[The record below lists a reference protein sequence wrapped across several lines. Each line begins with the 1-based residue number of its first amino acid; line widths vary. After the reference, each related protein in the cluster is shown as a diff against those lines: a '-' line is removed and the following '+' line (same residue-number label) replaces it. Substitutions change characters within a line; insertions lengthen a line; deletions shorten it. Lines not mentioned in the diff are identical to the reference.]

1 MAIPPQ
7 LADAWSFLHTEV
19 VWLHGRWEIYAD
31 LYGASPERIGL
42 LNRTAPTFFAT
53 LQGIWLNDVQL
64 TLSKLADPAATFKR
78 PNLTLETLLQGVSEL
93 PDPQLATKLRPLL
106 ADYRTAC
113 EKVKARRNKDI
124 AHFDFATQIS
134 PARKAEILPG
144 PSRQEIDAAL
154 IALRE
159 FMKGVYGHFEG
170 KHMAYEL
177 FSLHDG
183 AHQLLLLLK
192 QGVRYD
198 ELVEEG
204 TIDLV
209 DLAKSPYFGV

>member
-7 LADAWSFLHTEV
+7 LTDAWTFLQTEV
-19 VWLHGRWEIYAD
+19 VWLHGRWEIYCD

-42 LNRTAPTFFAT
+42 LNRTAPTFFAM
-53 LQGIWLNDVQL
+53 LQGILLNDVQL

-78 PNLTLETLLQGVSEL
+78 PNLTLETLLHGVSGL
-93 PDPQLATKLRPLL
+93 PERQLATKLTPLL
-106 ADYRTAC
+106 ANYRAAC
-113 EKVKARRNKDI
+113 ERVKARRNKDI

-154 IALRE
+154 TALRE
-159 FMKGVYGHFEG
+159 FMKEAFGHFEG
-170 KHMAYEL
+170 RQMAYEL

-198 ELVEEG
+198 ELVEAG

>member
-7 LADAWSFLHTEV
+7 LTDAWSFLHTEV

-31 LYGASPERIGL
+31 LYGANPERIGL

-53 LQGIWLNDVQL
+53 LQGIWINDVQL
-64 TLSKLADPAATFKR
+64 TLSKLADPAVTFKR

-93 PDPQLATKLRPLL
+93 PEPHLATKLRPLL

-113 EKVKARRNKDI
+113 ERVKTRRNKDI

-159 FMKGVYGHFEG
+159 FMKAVYGHFEG

-183 AHQLLLLLK
+183 AHQLLLILK

-198 ELVEEG
+198 ELVEAG

>member
-1 MAIPPQ
+1 M
-7 LADAWSFLHTEV
+7 DAERGRDHPREV
-19 VWLHGRWEIYAD
+19 DDQRRQEGHR
-31 LYGASPERIGL
+31 S
-42 LNRTAPTFFAT
+42 
-53 LQGIWLNDVQL
+53 DVQPEL
-64 TLSKLADPAATFKR
+64 QCLPAVTFKR

-93 PDPQLATKLRPLL
+93 PEPQLATKLRLLL
-106 ADYRTAC
+106 AHYRTAC
-113 EKVKARRNKDI
+113 EKVKTRRNKDI
-124 AHFDFATQIS
+124 AHFDFATQIA
-134 PARKAEILPG
+134 PERKAQILPG

-154 IALRE
+154 TALRE
-159 FMKGVYGHFEG
+159 FMKAVYGHFEG

-198 ELVEEG
+198 ELVTAG
-204 TIDLV
+204 TIDLI

>member
-7 LADAWSFLHTEV
+7 LADAWGFLHAEV
-19 VWLHGRWEIYAD
+19 VWLHGRWEVYTD

-42 LNRTAPTFFAT
+42 LNRTAPTFFAM

-78 PNLTLETLLQGVSEL
+78 PNLTLETLLQGVSAL
-93 PDPQLATKLRPLL
+93 PEPQLATKLMPLL
-106 ADYRTAC
+106 AQYRTAC

-124 AHFDFATQIS
+124 AHFDFSTQIS
-134 PARKAEILPG
+134 PERKPEILPG
-144 PSRQEIDAAL
+144 PSRQEIDTAL
-154 IALRE
+154 SALRE
-159 FMKGVYGHFEG
+159 FMKAVYGHFEG
-170 KHMAYEL
+170 KHMAYGL

-198 ELVEEG
+198 ELVEG
-204 TIDLV
+204 RTIDLV

>member
-113 EKVKARRNKDI
+113 EKVKARRNGTSLDKVD
-124 AHFDFATQIS
+124 T
-134 PARKAEILPG
+134 
-144 PSRQEIDAAL
+144 
-154 IALRE
+154 
-159 FMKGVYGHFEG
+159 
-170 KHMAYEL
+170 
-177 FSLHDG
+177 FS
-183 AHQLLLLLK
+183 
-192 QGVRYD
+192 
-198 ELVEEG
+198 
-204 TIDLV
+204 
-209 DLAKSPYFGV
+209 

>member
-7 LADAWSFLHTEV
+7 LTDAWSFLHTEV

-31 LYGASPERIGL
+31 LYGANPERIGL

-53 LQGIWLNDVQL
+53 LQGIWINDVQL
-64 TLSKLADPAATFKR
+64 TLSKLADPAVTFKR

-93 PDPQLATKLRPLL
+93 PEPHLATKLRPLL

-113 EKVKARRNKDI
+113 ERVKTRRNKDI
-124 AHFDFATQIS
+124 AHFDFATQ
-134 PARKAEILPG
+134 
-144 PSRQEIDAAL
+144 
-154 IALRE
+154 
-159 FMKGVYGHFEG
+159 
-170 KHMAYEL
+170 L

-183 AHQLLLLLK
+183 AHQLLLILK

-198 ELVEEG
+198 ELVEAG